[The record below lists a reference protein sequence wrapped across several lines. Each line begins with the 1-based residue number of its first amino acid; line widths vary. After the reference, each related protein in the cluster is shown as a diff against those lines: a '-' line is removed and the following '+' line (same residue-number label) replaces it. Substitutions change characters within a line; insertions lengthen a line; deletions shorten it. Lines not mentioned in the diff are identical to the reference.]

1 MTCLSAFCFVKKKST
16 NAPTRTQHVI
26 AGKRGRIWRSKTN
39 HFFLSQ
45 SNTERK
51 ADKLLV
57 PLLFSITHS
66 VTQKKSAEKKTQ
78 KKNRKKLTRT
88 KQVSKEK
95 IPQQQGMNS
104 SNLLLFHPAAPQN
117 PHDARM
123 LFFWLFPLIRA
134 TDYPDKDGAHVVSTQ
149 DRLLA
154 GHHYA
159 RCKTHT
165 STPPDRFET
174 SRGGD

>member
-1 MTCLSAFCFVKKKST
+1 MTCLSAFCFAKKKSI
-16 NAPTRTQHVI
+16 NALTRTQHVI

-39 HFFLSQ
+39 HFFCLK
-45 SNTERK
+45 TTLKGK
-51 ADKLLV
+51 ADKLLA

-66 VTQKKSAEKKTQ
+66 VTQKKSAEKKNP
-78 KKNRKKLTRT
+78 KKTGKNWHEQNKSARKRYPNNKAWTL
-88 KQVSKEK
+88 
-95 IPQQQGMNS
+95 G

-134 TDYPDKDGAHVVSTQ
+134 TDYPEKDGAHVVSTQ

-159 RCKTHT
+159 RCKTHFYA
-165 STPPDRFET
+165 P
-174 SRGGD
+174 G